1 MLLVVAR
8 CSLHRWNSIENT
20 VETVALEMDS
30 PMDPVSEQEPQQN
43 IPVQQEEQPQSFT
56 ALSAALIAQIAAHE
70 EVVVEAAAPAC

>member
-1 MLLVVAR
+1 
-8 CSLHRWNSIENT
+8 
-20 VETVALEMDS
+20 MDS